1 MDKLKARYLELDKL
15 HTIAVRAQDW
25 PRVAKV
31 FEQMMTVSDAMYGKR
46 GS

>member
-15 HTIAVRAQDW
+15 HTLAVKDRDW
-25 PRVAKV
+25 PRVASV
-31 FEQMMTVSDAMYGKR
+31 FAQMMAVSDAMYGRR

>member
-15 HTIAVRAQDW
+15 HTIAVKDRDW
-25 PRVAKV
+25 ARVAKV
-31 FEQMMTVSDAMYGKR
+31 FAQMMTVSDAMYGKR